1 MRVYICEAVREEVGY
16 NSRKKGNK
24 RSPPKKQF
32 FSSKIFNV
40 VVFVARCLAA
50 GWILKSSPTFIYL
63 SSQIREK

>member
-1 MRVYICEAVREEVGY
+1 MRVYICEAVREEVGF
-16 NSRKKGNK
+16 NSRKKATNA
-24 RSPPKKQF
+24 PPKKQF

-40 VVFVARCLAA
+40 VVFVASCLAA